1 MSFGLA
7 TPPLSLPS
15 GGIARTFFLDPSSS
29 VLALPAGGDGS
40 SLLQL
45 HILKQGNI
53 CNTQAQIERILCHVL
68 KGLFLT
74 CASSSEKSLMLDSLD
89 ELTADD
95 SCCRRASSDAYFFTY
110 SETFFLYSSGLE

>member
-53 CNTQAQIERILCHVL
+53 CNTQAQIERLCHVL